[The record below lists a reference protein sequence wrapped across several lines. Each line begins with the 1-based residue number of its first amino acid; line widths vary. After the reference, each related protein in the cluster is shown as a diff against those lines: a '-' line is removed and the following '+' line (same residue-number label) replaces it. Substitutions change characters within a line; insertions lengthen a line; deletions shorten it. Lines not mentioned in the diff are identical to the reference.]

1 MNRVREP
8 ARPAHEPPG
17 GETVSAFE
25 PGSNVLVRGSSL
37 AGKRGL
43 ALALLAALPVDE
55 CPVVL
60 SAATDP
66 ERLQRRLVDAGNAD
80 PGERWYVID
89 AVRSRVDGGRI
100 ACTDGGGD
108 RRTWYVTSPGDL
120 TGIGMSTGRALSAV
134 TENGD
139 RPRILVD
146 SLSTLLQYSSSER
159 VYRFLHVFNGRVA
172 ALGGVSIQVIHSDAH
187 AARTVGTL
195 AHLFDVVFDVH
206 AGDDETV
213 TVRTGGASAASLPM
227 ADLLSNLAATA

>member
-1 MNRVREP
+1 MNRGRDPARSTREP
-8 ARPAHEPPG
+8 PDG
-17 GETVSAFE
+17 GTVSTFD

-66 ERLQRRLVDAGNAD
+66 EQLQRRLVDAGSAD
-80 PGERWYVID
+80 PGDRWYVID
-89 AVRSRVDGGRI
+89 AVRSRVDGERI

-108 RRTWYVTSPGDL
+108 RRTWYVASPGDL
-120 TGIGMSTGRALSAV
+120 TGIGMSTSRALSAV
-134 TENGD
+134 TETGD
-139 RPRILVD
+139 RPRVLVD

-172 ALGGVSIQVIHSDAH
+172 AVGGVSIQVVHADAH

-206 AGDDETV
+206 AGDDESV
-213 TVRTGGASAASLPM
+213 TVRTGRSSAVSLPM
-227 ADLLSNLAATA
+227 GELLSNLTAMA

>member
-1 MNRVREP
+1 MSRGRDP
-8 ARPAHEPPG
+8 ARSTRELTDG
-17 GETVSAFE
+17 VTVSTFE
-25 PGSNVLVRGSSL
+25 PGSNVLVRDSSL

-80 PGERWYVID
+80 LGGRWYVID
-89 AVRSRVDGGRI
+89 AVQSRVDGERI
-100 ACTDGGGD
+100 ACPDGGD
-108 RRTWYVTSPGDL
+108 RRTWYVASPGDL
-120 TGIGMSTGRALSAV
+120 TGVGMSTSRTLSAV
-134 TENGD
+134 TETGNG
-139 RPRILVD
+139 PRILVD

-159 VYRFLHVFNGRVA
+159 VYRFLHVCNGRVA
-172 ALGGVSIQVIHSDAH
+172 AVGGVSIQVTHSDAH

-195 AHLFDVVFDVH
+195 AHLFDVH

-213 TVRTGGASAASLPM
+213 TVRTGGSSAASLPM
-227 ADLLSNLAATA
+227 GELLSNLTAMA